1 MTAETAGPSDARAD
15 AHPDRVAGP
24 VVGPVGGAV
33 CGAVGEGPTV
43 PTVPTVPRRSPAFA
57 DGLWVDRIGTRRYVG
72 HNTRGAQ
79 VLVGPVAAGSV
90 FTPGELMKIALA
102 GCSGMSADAALARRL
117 GDDVPISV
125 HVSGPSDPAEV
136 RYPTLHEELVVDLSG
151 LSREDRSRVE
161 TVIRRAIDRS
171 CTVGRTLQQSASVEL
186 TVSSCD
192 DGRPATHHAATSRAA
207 GATFPGFR
215 RRGQGMRTPR

>member
-1 MTAETAGPSDARAD
+1 MTAETAGPPDARAD

-24 VVGPVGGAV
+24 VVGSVVGSVVGAV
-33 CGAVGEGPTV
+33 RES

-79 VLVGPVAAGSV
+79 VLVGPVAAGAV

-125 HVSGPSDPAEV
+125 LVSGPSDPAEV

-151 LSREDRSRVE
+151 LSRQDRSRVE

-171 CTVGRTLQQSASVEL
+171 CTVGRTLQQGASVEL
-186 TVSSCD
+186 TVSSRVAED
-192 DGRPATHHAATSRAA
+192 SAARDAATPSA
-207 GATFPGFR
+207 GATLPVSDAAVRAWGR
-215 RRGQGMRTPR
+215 QR

>member
-1 MTAETAGPSDARAD
+1 MTVTAGAPEAGADAR
-15 AHPDRVAGP
+15 
-24 VVGPVGGAV
+24 
-33 CGAVGEGPTV
+33 TV
-43 PTVPTVPRRSPAFA
+43 PAAPEVSGRSPAFA
-57 DGLWVDRIGTRRYVG
+57 DGLWVDRIGPRRYVG
-72 HNTRGAQ
+72 HNARGAQ
-79 VLVGPVAAGSV
+79 VLVGPVAAGAV

-102 GCSGMSADAALARRL
+102 GCSGMSADAPLARRL

-136 RYPTLHEELVVDLSG
+136 RYPALHEELVVDLSG

-186 TVSSCD
+186 TVSSHD
-192 DGRPATHHAATSRAA
+192 DTGSATQDAVTSGPTSSA
-207 GATFPGFR
+207 GATLGVSAAAVR
-215 RRGQGMRTPR
+215 A

>member
-1 MTAETAGPSDARAD
+1 MTAETAGPPEARAD
-15 AHPDRVAGP
+15 AHTVLTAPDVTG
-24 VVGPVGGAV
+24 
-33 CGAVGEGPTV
+33 
-43 PTVPTVPRRSPAFA
+43 RSPAFA
-57 DGLWVDRIGTRRYVG
+57 DGLWVDRIGSRRYFG

-79 VLVGPVAAGSV
+79 VLVGPAEAGAV

-102 GCSGMSADAALARRL
+102 GCSGMSADASLARRL
-117 GDDVPISV
+117 GDDVAISV

-151 LSREDRSRVE
+151 LSREDRIRVE

-186 TVSSCD
+186 TVSSRD
-192 DGRPATHHAATSRAA
+192 HAAAATQHAVTSGPTASAA
-207 GATFPGFR
+207 GSLPVSDAAVR
-215 RRGQGMRTPR
+215 A

>member
-1 MTAETAGPSDARAD
+1 MTAETAGPPDARAD

-24 VVGPVGGAV
+24 AVGSVVGFVVGAV
-33 CGAVGEGPTV
+33 SESPTV
-43 PTVPTVPRRSPAFA
+43 PTVPTVTKRSPAFA

-79 VLVGPVAAGSV
+79 VLVGPVAAGAAGAAGAV

-151 LSREDRSRVE
+151 LSRQDWSRVE

-171 CTVGRTLQQSASVEL
+171 CTVGRTLRQSASVEL
-186 TVSSCD
+186 TV
-192 DGRPATHHAATSRAA
+192 R
-207 GATFPGFR
+207 
-215 RRGQGMRTPR
+215 

>member
-1 MTAETAGPSDARAD
+1 MTAETAGPSDARGT

-24 VVGPVGGAV
+24 LVGAGGVVGAGSD
-33 CGAVGEGPTV
+33 GPTV
-43 PTVPTVPRRSPAFA
+43 ATTPDVTGSSPAFA
-57 DGLWVDRIGTRRYVG
+57 DGLWVDRIGTRRFVG

-79 VLVGPVAAGSV
+79 VLVGPVAAGAV

-102 GCSGMSADAALARRL
+102 GCSGMSADSSLARRL

-151 LSREDRSRVE
+151 LSRDERSRVE

-186 TVSSCD
+186 TVSSRD
-192 DGRPATHHAATSRAA
+192 DAQGDAGDPAGPRAA
-207 GATFPGFR
+207 STLPVSDVAVR
-215 RRGQGMRTPR
+215 A